1 MSELLKD
8 VAMNL
13 TLEAASSAI
22 ILAIGIFLAQRIHHD
37 YKLVMIF
44 KNYPLPQSVKSNSI
58 IDLDKLYIFIQN
70 FRYKVEPRG
79 SVQLAIEG
87 NVIRILSG
95 VGEVDIVL
103 EAWGYLDLYRVHRI
117 IKVVE

>member
-1 MSELLKD
+1 MRELLKN

-13 TLEAASSAI
+13 TLEAISSAVV
-22 ILAIGIFLAQRIHHD
+22 LAIGVFLAQRIHHD
-37 YKLVMIF
+37 YKLVTIF
-44 KNYPLPQSVKSNSI
+44 KNYPLPQPVKSNSI

-70 FRYKVEPRG
+70 FKYKVEPKG
-79 SVQLAIEG
+79 VQLNVEG
-87 NVIRILSG
+87 NLIKILSG

-103 EAWGYLDLYRVHRI
+103 EAWGYLDMYRVRRV